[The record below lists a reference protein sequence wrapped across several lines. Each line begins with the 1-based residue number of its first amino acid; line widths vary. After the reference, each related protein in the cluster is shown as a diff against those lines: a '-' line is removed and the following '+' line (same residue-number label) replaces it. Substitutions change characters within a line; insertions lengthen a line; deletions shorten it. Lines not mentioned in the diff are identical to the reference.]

1 MNSVTDRS
9 PALANQLLQGRVAVV
24 TGAASGIGSAIAE
37 GLAAAGAHVALL
49 ARRGDRLLELAERIR
64 AGGGIALALPADVTE
79 PARLAEAAE
88 GIRSELGTVDVLIN
102 NAGIMLPGPI
112 TDQPV
117 AEWQRMIDTNL
128 AGALNTIRAFIPDL
142 LIAAAHDGV
151 ADLVNISSIGGKVA
165 FPTYS
170 VYGATKAALTQLSA
184 VLRAELGGRDIRVT
198 DLQPGLTESELAD
211 NVTDPDARAGLSDMF
226 QAIPALKPADIA
238 DIVTHLVSRPAHVSV
253 PTLDIVPTRQT

>member
-1 MNSVTDRS
+1 MNSVATQS
-9 PALANQLLQGRVAVV
+9 PAHANRPLHGRVAVV

-37 GLAAAGAHVALL
+37 SLAATGARVALL
-49 ARRGDRLLELAERIR
+49 ARREDRLLELAERIR
-64 AGGGIALALPADVTE
+64 SDEGIALALPADVTQ

-88 GIRSELGTVDVLIN
+88 EIRSELGTVDIIIN

-128 AGALNTIRAFIPDL
+128 TGALNTIRAFIPEL
-142 LIAAAHDGV
+142 LTAAEEHGV
-151 ADLVNISSIGGKVA
+151 ADLVNISSIGGKTA

-184 VLRAELGGRDIRVT
+184 VLRTELGGRDIRVT

-211 NVTDPDARAGLSDMF
+211 NVTDHDARTGLNDMF

-238 DIVTHLVSRPAHVSV
+238 DTVTYLISRPAHVSV